1 MQYKKIKKGIFKARP
16 NRFIAI
22 VEVDGKDEVCH
33 VKNTGRCK
41 ELFIP
46 GAEVI
51 LEESDNLS
59 RKTKYDVIAV
69 YKGSELINVDS
80 QAPNKVFF
88 EWVEKSGY
96 FGENAFIKPECTY
109 RNSRFDFYIE
119 NGERKVFVEVKG
131 VTLEKNGEVS
141 FPDAPTLRGVKHI
154 KELAECV
161 KEGFE
166 AYIFFV
172 IQMENV
178 SYFVPN
184 RLTHNEFAETLI
196 EAKRNGV
203 NVKCVNSEVTEN
215 SLEIKDFIEFKKE
228 GKYFG

>member
-1 MQYKKIKKGIFKARP
+1 MQYKNIKKGIFKARP

-22 VEVDGKDEVCH
+22 VEIDGKDEVCH

-41 ELFIP
+41 ELFSE

-69 YKGSELINVDS
+69 YKGFELINVDS

-88 EWVEKSGY
+88 EWAKKSGY
-96 FGENAFIKPECTY
+96 FGEKAFIKPECTY
-109 RNSRFDFYIE
+109 KNSRFDFYIE
-119 NGERKVFVEVKG
+119 SNERKIFVEVKG
-131 VTLEKNGEVS
+131 VTLEKNREVS

-161 KEGFE
+161 KEGVE

-172 IQMENV
+172 VQMENV

-184 RLTHNEFAETLI
+184 RLTHNEFAEVLF
-196 EAKRNGV
+196 EAEKQGV
-203 NVKCVNSEVTEN
+203 NIKCVKSFVTEN
-215 SLEIKDFIEFKKE
+215 SLEIKDFVEVKKE